1 LKRAIFITVR
11 TASTRL
17 PKKCLLEVSGRKMI
31 VHLIERLKRSKRA
44 EIIVLC
50 TTESKNDDMLC
61 DIAKDNGILFFRGS
75 EEDKLVR
82 WLGAAQKYDVEFF
95 VTADGDDIFCEPE
108 LIDLA
113 FTQYEDTRA
122 DFIEGKDVICGSF
135 TYAIKVEALEKVC
148 EIKDADDTEMMWVY
162 FTDTGIFK
170 TEELKNVPQI
180 FKRPEIRMTLDYED
194 DYKFFKT
201 IMEHFISEN
210 KGDFNLRDVVAFL
223 DKNPQVIK
231 INQYLQERF
240 LANQKRKTKLV
251 LKQEKILCN
260 GK

>member
-1 LKRAIFITVR
+1 MKKAIFITVR
-11 TASTRL
+11 TTSTRL

-31 VHLIERLKRSKRA
+31 VHLIERLKRSKKA

-50 TTESKNDDMLC
+50 TTESKNDDILC
-61 DIAKDNGILFFRGS
+61 DIAKNNGILFFRGS
-75 EEDKLVR
+75 EEDKLAR
-82 WLGAAQKYDVEFF
+82 WLGAARKYAVENF

-113 FTQYEDTRA
+113 FAQYEDTRA
-122 DFIEGKDVICGSF
+122 DFIEGKELICGSF
-135 TYAIKVEALEKVC
+135 TYAIKTEALKKVC
-148 EIKDADDTEMMWVY
+148 EIKDDDDTEMMWVY
-162 FTDTGIFK
+162 FTDTGLFK
-170 TEELKNVPQI
+170 TEELKDVPPI

-201 IMEHFISEN
+201 IIEHFVSEN
-210 KGDFNLRDVVAFL
+210 KKDFNLRDVVDFL

-240 LANQKRKTKLV
+240 LANQRKKTKLV
-251 LKQEKILCN
+251 LKQEKTLCK

>member
-1 LKRAIFITVR
+1 MKKAIFITVR

-31 VHLIERLKRSKRA
+31 VHLIERLKRSKKA

-61 DIAKDNGILFFRGS
+61 DIARNNGILFFRGS
-75 EEDKLVR
+75 EEDKLAR

-113 FTQYEDTRA
+113 FAQYKDTCA
-122 DFIEGKDVICGSF
+122 DFIEGKDIICGSF
-135 TYAIKVEALEKVC
+135 TYAIKTEALEKVC

-162 FTDTGIFK
+162 FTDTGLFK
-170 TEELKNVPQI
+170 TEELNNVPPI
-180 FKRPEIRMTLDYED
+180 FKSPEIRMTLDYED

-201 IMEHFISEN
+201 IIEYFIFEN
-210 KGDFNLRDVVAFL
+210 KKDFNLRDVVGFL

-231 INQYLQERF
+231 INQYLQKRF
-240 LANQKRKTKLV
+240 LANQRKKTKLV
-251 LKQEKILCN
+251 LKQEKISC
-260 GK
+260 KCK